1 MATKRDDRLD
11 VYGGFVQRL
20 VAAHPLPTITAFS
33 PNAPPI
39 IHYHIDKL
47 YQGMTTLNY
56 ERRLCKFES
65 IFRQI
70 DICLLL
76 LRKEAEYRRWE
87 EAKRRRRL
95 RLMLRRGERVS

>member
-1 MATKRDDRLD
+1 M
-11 VYGGFVQRL
+11 QRL